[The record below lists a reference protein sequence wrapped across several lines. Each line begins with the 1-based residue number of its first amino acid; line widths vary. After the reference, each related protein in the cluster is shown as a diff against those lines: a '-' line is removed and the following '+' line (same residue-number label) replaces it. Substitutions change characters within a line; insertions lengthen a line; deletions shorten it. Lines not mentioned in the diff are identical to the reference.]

1 MKLIFIIFIFSI
13 NIYAQTFNI
22 TAIGIDIYKDIACEK
37 ALINAKVMAIEEY
50 GVIIDSSYYSK
61 QAINNKNYSTSQK
74 KEIIQKA
81 KHKIRV
87 ISYKKDIFKINNKY
101 KCKVYAILTIG
112 KIKTIKTVNPKKLAN
127 YNKQYIKTCSIVT
140 GVYKSKKRGH
150 PIFINFG
157 RNYPYQFFT
166 AIVWENDLPKFSYDL
181 KNLIGKKICI
191 KGEVYLFRN
200 KPNIKLSNENQIE
213 F

>member
-1 MKLIFIIFIFSI
+1 MKLIFIILIFFI

-22 TAIGIDIYKDIACEK
+22 TATGTDIYKDIACEK

-50 GVIIDSSYYSK
+50 GVTIDSSYYSK
-61 QAINNKNYSTSQK
+61 QSIDNKNYSTSQK

-87 ISYKKDIFKINNKY
+87 ISYKKNISKLNDKY
-101 KCKVYAILTIG
+101 KCKVSAILTIG
-112 KIKTIKTVNPKKLAN
+112 KIKSIKTVDPKKLAK

-140 GVYKSKKRGH
+140 GVYKLKKRGH
-150 PIFINFG
+150 PTFINFG
-157 RNYPYQFFT
+157 RSYPNQFFT
-166 AIVWENDLPKFSYDL
+166 AIVWENNLPNFSYNL